1 MSPTTNRIEPTL
13 SLSDKKKLQEKAVR
27 EALAGRPLLE
37 LAVELGVSTTTL
49 RRWMSES
56 GNRTKASD
64 KARKVAASL
73 SKEKR
78 TEASQRMR
86 LLIHALEQSPA
97 TIIVTDA
104 EGHILYAN
112 PKFTETTGYVPEEVL
127 GKTPSFLKSGY
138 TPTEEYGKLWKTIR
152 AGREWRGEFRN
163 KRKDGSLYW
172 ERASISPVFDAKGN
186 IANFMA
192 VKENITEIKE
202 ADMARQQ
209 AVDRFRAVVMAMVEG
224 VLLME
229 AEGRIILCNEAAETL
244 LGCELGCV
252 SLVGKRLLDLNLRWL
267 SEGAGTLSVEEHP
280 ARRILE
286 VQKGGEALRRVIYT
300 LLLPSGGVRRL
311 SLNAGLVPGENL
323 SRATVVVTL
332 NDITKEN
339 DE

>member
-1 MSPTTNRIEPTL
+1 MSE
-13 SLSDKKKLQEKAVR
+13 KKKLQEKAVR

-37 LAVELGVSTTTL
+37 LAVEFGVSTTTL
-49 RRWMSES
+49 RRWVTES

-64 KARKVAASL
+64 KAKKVAASL
-73 SKEKR
+73 SREKR

-112 PKFTETTGYVPEEVL
+112 PKFTETTGYMPEEVL
-127 GKTPSFLKSGY
+127 GKTPSFLKSGH
-138 TPTEEYGKLWKTIR
+138 TSTEEYARLWKTIR

-172 ERASISPVFDAKGN
+172 ERASISPVLDAKGV

-229 AEGRIILCNEAAETL
+229 GEGRIILCNKAAEAL
-244 LGCELGCV
+244 LGCGLGCE
-252 SLVGKRLLDLNLRWL
+252 SLGGQRLLDLNLRWL
-267 SEGAGTLSVEEHP
+267 SAEGSTLAAEQHP

-286 VQKGGEALRRVIYT
+286 VLKGKELLRRVHYI
-300 LLLPSGGVRRL
+300 LLLPSGEARKI
-311 SLNAGLVPGENL
+311 SMNAGIVPGEGLN
-323 SRATVVVTL
+323 RTAVVVTL
-332 NDITKEN
+332 NDIT
-339 DE
+339 